1 MIDNRIYKKNIL
13 TFYFVYRL
21 LVMLIALLIVSQL
34 TILGDTSRYVTA
46 TVRGTINAVGYTF
59 LIDRDYLADFV
70 VALVKAILFNNIF
83 LTHIFFNV
91 LAFWGVKMVVEA
103 IGISSRR
110 RFNFLVFL
118 IFFPSFNIW
127 SSVASKEAMIV
138 WSMGVVVSRL
148 IRYFKGEKFKLN
160 ILVLIAL
167 YFLCVIKTQYV
178 AALLQLLLY
187 IKVVQ
192 TFNLRGYL
200 EILLI
205 LVVVALNILILY
217 ITRDIID
224 AYSKLL
230 VVFFKATARSTRPNP
245 FIHKYD
251 FFRLM
256 PYGMGISFW
265 GPKWSETRTSVLHL
279 FSFFESMVLVAV
291 LLYFIK
297 DTVYLFLIRMKIYYR
312 KIFLAFNTLFW
323 LLFAQYIQ
331 GIMNP
336 GAAIRYRT
344 NLYLLVLV
352 LVYYLF
358 YASEKK
364 KREEHTREL
373 PARIPEK
380 DQGDGKIN

>member
-1 MIDNRIYKKNIL
+1 MIDARIRKKNIL
-13 TFYFVYRL
+13 TFYLIYRFM
-21 LVMLIALLIVSQL
+21 VMLIALLVVARL
-34 TILGDTSRYVTA
+34 TILGDTSRYVSA
-46 TVRGTINAVGYTF
+46 TVRGTMNAVGYTF

-70 VALVKAILFNNIF
+70 VALLKTVLFNNIF
-83 LTHIFFNV
+83 LTHIFFN
-91 LAFWGVKMVVEA
+91 LIAFWGVKMVVDVVE
-103 IGISSRR
+103 IPSRR
-110 RFNFLVFL
+110 RFNFLIFL

-127 SSVASKEAMIV
+127 SSVASKEAIIV

-148 IRYFKGEKFKLN
+148 IRYFRGEKFKLN
-160 ILVLIAL
+160 FLILIAL

-192 TFNLRGYL
+192 TFNIRGYL

-205 LVVVALNILILY
+205 LLVVALNALILY
-217 ITRDIID
+217 LARDLLD

-230 VVFFKATARSTRPNP
+230 VVFFTATARSTRPNP
-245 FIHKYD
+245 FINKYD

-265 GPKWSETRTSVLHL
+265 GPKWGETRTSILHL
-279 FSFFESMVLVAV
+279 FSFFESLVLVAV
-291 LLYFIK
+291 LLYYIK

-312 KIFLAFNTLFW
+312 RMFLAFNTLFW

-344 NLYLLVLV
+344 NLYLLVIV
-352 LVYYLF
+352 LFYYLF
-358 YASEKK
+358 YASEKA
-364 KREEHTREL
+364 RNMTPQAERRGLPEEEE
-373 PARIPEK
+373 P
-380 DQGDGKIN
+380 GDEDF